1 METEFFK
8 ESSMSVQAATQVEEE
23 PPLTTAQQVAA
34 TVSRGILYFLCIAPI
49 ALFPVG
55 LAYKAIVY
63 FFYS

>member
-1 METEFFK
+1 
-8 ESSMSVQAATQVEEE
+8 MSVQVAIQVEEE
-23 PPLTTAQQVAA
+23 PPLSTAQRVVT
-34 TVSRGILYFLCIAPI
+34 TVSRGILYFFCIAPI

>member
-1 METEFFK
+1 
-8 ESSMSVQAATQVEEE
+8 MSVQAATQVEEE